1 MSSIP
6 RPIPSTLFGLPP
18 IGAMMKSAFGAPKKE
33 RPATKPVAAAA
44 PAKPQGTWPTAPAE
58 AESTVDMTKLLA
70 AVKVAPELALI
81 EWDGD
86 RSRNAAP
93 AALEMTA
100 IAATPDARDEEA
112 LLPSEFDPA
121 ALDPRRRKIRERY
134 ISARFPGVARTAAEL
149 QSADRVIKAARLYFE
164 DEQAD
169 LAVELLDV
177 AAQEAPHESPIW
189 LARLEIL
196 FLMRDASGFLAAA
209 RAFRQAHPRHEAWP
223 EVERLGRALVP
234 GEPLFGETSGPREHE
249 HYGPWP
255 HTPNWIQA
263 PWDLTPEITA
273 ADFHRNASRLAGRA
287 AR

>member
-33 RPATKPVAAAA
+33 RPAMKPFAATAA
-44 PAKPQGTWPTAPAE
+44 KSAGTWPSAPTQAQ
-58 AESTVDMTKLLA
+58 STVDMTKLLA

-86 RSRNAAP
+86 RARGAAP
-93 AALEMTA
+93 APVEMPV
-100 IAATPDARDEEA
+100 IAAAADAQEEEEA

-134 ISARFPGVARTAAEL
+134 ITARFPGVARTAADL
-149 QSADRVIKAARLYFE
+149 QSADKVIKAARLYFE
-164 DEQAD
+164 DEQAE

-196 FLMRDASGFLAAA
+196 FLMRDAPA
-209 RAFRQAHPRHEAWP
+209 
-223 EVERLGRALVP
+223 
-234 GEPLFGETSGPREHE
+234 
-249 HYGPWP
+249 
-255 HTPNWIQA
+255 
-263 PWDLTPEITA
+263 
-273 ADFHRNASRLAGRA
+273 
-287 AR
+287 